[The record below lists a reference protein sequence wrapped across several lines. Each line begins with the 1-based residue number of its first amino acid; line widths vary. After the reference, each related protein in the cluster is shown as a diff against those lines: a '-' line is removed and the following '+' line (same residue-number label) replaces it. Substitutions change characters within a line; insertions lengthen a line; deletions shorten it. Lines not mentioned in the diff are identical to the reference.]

1 MAQRRLRWVKKE
13 FLPWNIKKTEGKGGK
28 NDDDAKKKIEDLER
42 KRQEA
47 LDKNIAETQIMLDE
61 DFKID
66 FKRRDNVVKKLK
78 DMKEVKKKGKQ
89 NSLYDTTILKFMIE
103 QQAELRLVTEM
114 KLLLVIAYLEAA

>member
-1 MAQRRLRWVKKE
+1 MGKKE

-66 FKRRDNVVKKLK
+66 FKRRENVIKKLK